1 MRATILYMIAVDVAG
16 RTVASHC
23 ATGTLDDF
31 NGILERR
38 EQVRIDGGIV
48 VVMRG
53 REAEAKAGEMA
64 TAIEGYI
71 FYEIAA
77 LLVLAAGVG
86 FVGLLLRQ
94 PLIVSFIAVG
104 ILAGPSVLNIAQSD
118 EQIDLLAELG
128 IAVLLFLVG
137 LKLDF
142 NLVRTLGPVA
152 LVTGLGQVVF
162 TTVFGFLIALALGLD
177 AVTAIYVA
185 IALTF
190 SSTIIIVKLLSDK
203 REIDSLHGRIA
214 LGFLIVQDIVVVVA
228 MIALSAIGMG
238 GAAAEGENALTEV
251 LGVLGYGVAM
261 LAFVVLF
268 IRYLANPLVERLSR
282 APELL
287 VSFAIGWA
295 ALLAAVG
302 HYLGFGKEL
311 GGLLAGVS
319 LASTPFREAIAARLA
334 SLRDFLLLF
343 FFIALG
349 ASLDLS
355 VLGAS
360 VGPAIVLSLFVLIGN
375 PLIVLA
381 IMGAMGYRK
390 RTGFLAG
397 LTVAQISEFS
407 LIFMAMGVAIG
418 HVAEDALGLV
428 TLVGLVT
435 IAASTYMITY
445 SHQLYGLFEP
455 ALGVFERRRKTA
467 EDADPPGAAS
477 LHDVILFG
485 LGRYGLGIAS
495 ALRDS
500 GRRIL
505 GVDFSPEAVRH
516 ARAQGFDVVFGD
528 ATDPEFLAHLPLARA
543 DWLVMAVPEHDTG
556 LTHDDPRQAL
566 LRAVRDLGFDGRIA
580 VAAHR
585 DATAMMLQAERADLI
600 LMPYRDAAFAAARM
614 ITDDARAPDRI
625 VADPEGQKELPA

>member
-1 MRATILYMIAVDVAG
+1 VQFV
-16 RTVASHC
+16 S
-23 ATGTLDDF
+23 
-31 NGILERR
+31 E
-38 EQVRIDGGIV
+38 
-48 VVMRG
+48 
-53 REAEAKAGEMA
+53 
-64 TAIEGYI
+64 AIEGYL
-71 FYEIAA
+71 FYEFAA
-77 LLVLAAGVG
+77 LLVLAAAVG
-86 FVGLLLRQ
+86 FLGLMLRQ

-104 ILAGPSVLNIAQSD
+104 IVAGPSVLNIARSD

-128 IAVLLFLVG
+128 IAILLFLVG

-142 NLVRTLGPVA
+142 KLVRSLGAVA
-152 LVTGLGQVVF
+152 LVTGLGQVAF
-162 TTVFGFLIALALGLD
+162 TTVFGFLIALAVGLD
-177 AVTAIYVA
+177 ARTALYVA
-185 IALTF
+185 VALTF

-228 MIALSAIGMG
+228 MIVLSAIGVG
-238 GAAAEGENALTEV
+238 GGEDAGLMDV
-251 LGVLGYGVAM
+251 LSVFGYGLAM
-261 LAFVVLF
+261 LAAVAVF
-268 IRYLANPLVERLSR
+268 IRYAANPLVERLSR
-282 APELL
+282 APELM

-295 ALLAAVG
+295 ALLAALG

-311 GGLLAGVS
+311 GGLLAGAS

-381 IMGAMGYRK
+381 LLGAMGYRK

-407 LIFMAMGVAIG
+407 LIFMAMGLSIG
-418 HVAEDALGLV
+418 HVADEAVGLV

-445 SHQLYGLFEP
+445 SHRLYAVFEP
-455 ALGVFERRRKTA
+455 VIGVFERRKMEAPR
-467 EDADPPGAAS
+467 EDAPETARP
-477 LHDVILFG
+477 HDVILFG
-485 LGRYGLGIAS
+485 LGRYGLGIA
-495 ALRDS
+495 AVLRDA
-500 GRRIL
+500 GYRVL
-505 GVDFSPEAVRH
+505 GVDFSPAAIRA
-516 ARAQGFDVVFGD
+516 ARAQGYDVVFGD
-528 ATDPEFLAHLPLARA
+528 ATDPEFIAHLPLGRA
-543 DWLVMAVPEHDTG
+543 KWLVMAVPEHDLG
-556 LTHDDPRQAL
+556 LTHDDPRFSL
-566 LRAVRDLGFDGRIA
+566 LRAARDLGFAGKVA

-585 DATAMMLQAERADLI
+585 EATAEALMEAKADLV

-614 ITDDARAPDRI
+614 IATATEPPAPL
-625 VADPEGQKELPA
+625 AEDPDGQRELIS

>member
-1 MRATILYMIAVDVAG
+1 MT
-16 RTVASHC
+16 
-23 ATGTLDDF
+23 
-31 NGILERR
+31 
-38 EQVRIDGGIV
+38 
-48 VVMRG
+48 
-53 REAEAKAGEMA
+53 EAI
-64 TAIEGYI
+64 TGYI

-77 LLVLAAGVG
+77 LLVLAATAG

-104 ILAGPSVLNIAQSD
+104 IIAGPSVLDIARSD
-118 EQIDLLAELG
+118 EHIDLLAELG

-137 LKLDF
+137 LKLDL

-152 LVTGLGQVVF
+152 LMTGLGQVAF
-162 TTVFGFLIALALGLD
+162 TTVFGFLIGLGLGFEVITSLYI
-177 AVTAIYVA
+177 AV
-185 IALTF
+185 ALTF

-214 LGFLIVQDIVVVVA
+214 LGFLIVQDLVVVLA
-228 MIALSAIGMG
+228 MIILSAVGV
-238 GAAAEGENALTEV
+238 GAAADSAVTDV
-251 LGVLGYGVAM
+251 LLVFGYGAVMLVA
-261 LAFVVLF
+261 VGLF
-268 IRYLANPLVERLSR
+268 IRFLADPLVERLSR

-295 ALLAAVG
+295 ALLAALG

-360 VGPAIVLSLFVLIGN
+360 IMAAMVFSLFVLIGN

-407 LIFMAMGVAIG
+407 LIFMAMGVSLG
-418 HVAEDALGLV
+418 HVAGEAMGLV
-428 TLVGLVT
+428 TLVGLIT

-445 SHQLYGLFEP
+445 SHQLYAVLEP
-455 ALGVFERRRKTA
+455 VLGVFERPSAGRE
-467 EDADPPGAAS
+467 EDAWQPKTKGYDI
-477 LHDVILFG
+477 VVFG
-485 LGRYGLGIAS
+485 LGRYGLAIAKQ
-495 ALRDS
+495 LRAS
-500 GRRIL
+500 GLNVL
-505 GVDFSPEAVRH
+505 GVDFNPVAVRH
-516 ARAQGFDVVFGD
+516 ARELDFNTLFGD
-528 ATDPEFLAHLPLARA
+528 ATDPEFLLHLPLTHAR
-543 DWLVMAVPEHDTG
+543 WVILAVPEHETG
-556 LTHDDPRQAL
+556 LTHDDPRRSLIRSLKDMNYQ
-566 LRAVRDLGFDGRIA
+566 GQIA
-580 VAAHR
+580 VAAYS
-585 DATAMMLQAERADLI
+585 DEAAEALRAVGSDI
-600 LMPYRDAAFAAARM
+600 VFMPFRDAASQAAALVLGE
-614 ITDDARAPDRI
+614 ARPSLDTP
-625 VADPEGQKELPA
+625 VDPEGQKEFA

>member
-1 MRATILYMIAVDVAG
+1 MADAIA
-16 RTVASHC
+16 
-23 ATGTLDDF
+23 
-31 NGILERR
+31 
-38 EQVRIDGGIV
+38 
-48 VVMRG
+48 
-53 REAEAKAGEMA
+53 
-64 TAIEGYI
+64 GYV

-104 ILAGPSVLNIAQSD
+104 ILAGPSGLDIAQSD
-118 EQIDLLAELG
+118 AHIDLLAELG

-137 LKLDF
+137 LKLDLT
-142 NLVRTLGPVA
+142 LVRTLGPVA
-152 LVTGLGQVVF
+152 LMTGLGQVAF

-177 AVTAIYVA
+177 TVTSLYVA

-228 MIALSAIGMG
+228 MIALSAIGV
-238 GAAAEGENALTEV
+238 GAAGDSAASDV
-251 LGVLGYGVAM
+251 LMVFGYGVAM
-261 LAFVVLF
+261 LVAVGLF
-268 IRYLANPLVERLSR
+268 IRFLATPLVERLSK

-334 SLRDFLLLF
+334 TLRDFLLLF

-349 ASLDLS
+349 AALDLS
-355 VLGAS
+355 VLGDNVFA
-360 VGPAIVLSLFVLIGN
+360 ALVLSLFVLIGN

-407 LIFMAMGVAIG
+407 LIFMAMGVSIG
-418 HVAEDALGLV
+418 HVADGALGLV

-445 SHQLYGLFEP
+445 SHLLYGWVEP
-455 ALGVFERRRKTA
+455 VLGAFERRSAGAK
-467 EDADPPGAAS
+467 EDKGSAGEGYDMI
-477 LHDVILFG
+477 VFG
-485 LGRYGLGIAS
+485 LGRYGF
-495 ALRDS
+495 ALALALKRA
-500 GRRIL
+500 GRRVV
-505 GVDFSPEAVRH
+505 GVDFDPEAVRF
-516 ARAQGFDVVFGD
+516 ARDHGIDALFGD
-528 ATDPEFLAHLPLARA
+528 ASDPEFLAHLKLTTVEWAIA
-543 DWLVMAVPEHDTG
+543 AIPEHATG
-556 LTHDDPRQAL
+556 ITHEDARRAL
-566 LRAVRDLGFDGRIA
+566 LLGLKDAGYKGRIA
-580 VAAHR
+580 VAAHSDATSERMR
-585 DATAMMLQAERADLI
+585 DAGVDLV
-600 LMPYRDAAFAAARM
+600 LMPFRDAASQAAELVLTGTPPETAE
-614 ITDDARAPDRI
+614 P
-625 VADPEGQKELPA
+625 VDPQGQKELIP

>member
-1 MRATILYMIAVDVAG
+1 
-16 RTVASHC
+16 
-23 ATGTLDDF
+23 
-31 NGILERR
+31 
-38 EQVRIDGGIV
+38 
-48 VVMRG
+48 
-53 REAEAKAGEMA
+53 MA
-64 TAIEGYI
+64 AAIEGYI

-77 LLVLAAGVG
+77 LLVLAASVG

-104 ILAGPSVLNIAQSD
+104 ILAGPSVLGIAQSD
-118 EQIDLLAELG
+118 AQIDLLAELG

-137 LKLDF
+137 LKLDY

-152 LVTGLGQVVF
+152 LVTGLGQVLF
-162 TTVFGFLIALALGLD
+162 TTVFGFLIALALGMTPT
-177 AVTAIYVA
+177 TAIYVA

-203 REIDSLHGRIA
+203 REIDALHGRIA
-214 LGFLIVQDIVVVVA
+214 LGFLIVQDVVVVVA
-228 MIALSAIGMG
+228 MITLSAIGVG
-238 GAAAEGENALTEV
+238 SASGSDSAFADV
-251 LGVLGYGVAM
+251 LRVFGYGLAT
-261 LAFVVLF
+261 LAFVAFF
-268 IRYLANPLVERLSR
+268 IRFVANPLVEKLST

-319 LASTPFREAIAARLA
+319 LASTPFREAISARLA

-407 LIFMAMGVAIG
+407 LIFMAMGLTIG
-418 HVAEDALGLV
+418 HVDERALGLV

-435 IAASTYMITY
+435 IAASTYMITF
-445 SHQLYGLFEP
+445 SHQLYAALEP
-455 ALGVFERRRKTA
+455 FLGVFERRNTA
-467 EDADPPGAAS
+467 AEPEGSSMSAKS
-477 LHDVILFG
+477 YDVILFG
-485 LGRYGLGIAS
+485 LGRYGLGIAN
-495 ALRDS
+495 ALKED
-500 GRRIL
+500 GKRIL
-505 GVDFSPEAVRH
+505 GVDFSPGAVRN
-516 ARAQGFDVVFGD
+516 ARALGYDVLFGD
-528 ATDPEFLAHLPLARA
+528 ATDPEFLAHLPLGNAE
-543 DWLVMAVPEHDTG
+543 WLVMAVPEHDTG
-556 LTHDDPRQAL
+556 VTHDDPRFAL
-566 LRAVRDLGFDGRIA
+566 LKAARDLGFEGRVA

-585 DATAMMLQAERADLI
+585 EVTAEALSRINADI
-600 LMPYRDAAFAAARM
+600 VMMPYRDAAYAAANM
-614 ITDDARAPDRI
+614 IAGRAAPSLPGLQ
-625 VADPEGQKELPA
+625 DPEGQKELPA

>member
-1 MRATILYMIAVDVAG
+1 MTD
-16 RTVASHC
+16 
-23 ATGTLDDF
+23 
-31 NGILERR
+31 
-38 EQVRIDGGIV
+38 
-48 VVMRG
+48 
-53 REAEAKAGEMA
+53 
-64 TAIEGYI
+64 AIGGYI

-104 ILAGPSVLNIAQSD
+104 ILAGPSGLDIAQSD
-118 EQIDLLAELG
+118 REIDLLAELG

-162 TTVFGFLIALALGLD
+162 TTVFGFLIALGLGLD
-177 AVTAIYVA
+177 PLTAIYVA
-185 IALTF
+185 VALTF

-203 REIDSLHGRIA
+203 REIDALHGRIA
-214 LGFLIVQDIVVVVA
+214 LGFLIVQDVVVVVA
-228 MIALSAIGMG
+228 MIVLSAVGVG
-238 GAAAEGENALTEV
+238 GAVDDGGAFDDV
-251 LGVLGYGVAM
+251 LRVLGYGLVM
-261 LAFVVLF
+261 LAAVIVFV
-268 IRYLANPLVERLSR
+268 RYVADPLVERLSR

-295 ALLAAVG
+295 ALLAAIG

-319 LASTPFREAIAARLA
+319 LASTPYREAIAARLA

-360 VGPAIVLSLFVLIGN
+360 VGPALVLSLFVLVGN

-381 IMGAMGYRK
+381 IMGAMGYHK

-418 HVAEDALGLV
+418 HVDEDALGLV

-435 IAASTYMITY
+435 IAASTYMITF
-445 SHQLYGLFEP
+445 SHRLYAAFEP
-455 ALGVFERRRKTA
+455 ALGIFGRKGARTA
-467 EDADPPGAAS
+467 PEEDFSARQTYP
-477 LHDVILFG
+477 VILFG
-485 LGRYGLGIAS
+485 LGRYGLGIAA
-495 ALRDS
+495 ALRQ
-500 GRRIL
+500 GGKRVL

-516 ARAQGFDVVFGD
+516 ARAQGYDAVFGD

-556 LTHDDPRQAL
+556 LTHDDPREVL
-566 LRAVRDLGFDGRIA
+566 LKAVRDLDFDGKVA

-585 DATAMMLQAERADLI
+585 EATAKTLQMHEADLV

-614 ITDDARAPDRI
+614 ITGETDTPAHAMD
-625 VADPEGQKELPA
+625 DPEGQRELPA

>member
-1 MRATILYMIAVDVAG
+1 MT
-16 RTVASHC
+16 
-23 ATGTLDDF
+23 
-31 NGILERR
+31 
-38 EQVRIDGGIV
+38 
-48 VVMRG
+48 
-53 REAEAKAGEMA
+53 
-64 TAIEGYI
+64 TAIEGYL

-86 FVGLLLRQ
+86 FVGLMLRQ

-104 ILAGPSVLNIAQSD
+104 IIAGPSVLDIARSD

-177 AVTAIYVA
+177 PRTSLYVA

-214 LGFLIVQDIVVVVA
+214 LGFLIVQDIVVVIA
-228 MIALSAIGMG
+228 MIALSAIGVG
-238 GAAAEGENALTEV
+238 GAAEGEGALGDV
-251 LGVLGYGVAM
+251 LRVLGYGLAM
-261 LAFVVLF
+261 LGFVILF

-360 VGPAIVLSLFVLIGN
+360 VGPALVLSLFVLIGN
-375 PLIVLA
+375 PLIVLI
-381 IMGAMGYRK
+381 IMSVMGYRK

-407 LIFMAMGVAIG
+407 LIFMAMGVTIG
-418 HVAEDALGLV
+418 HVAEEALGLV

-435 IAASTYMITY
+435 IAASTYMITF
-445 SHQLYGLFEP
+445 SHQLYALFEP
-455 ALGVFERRRKTA
+455 VLGVFDRRGRAA
-467 EDADPPGAAS
+467 EPENGPEGAQP
-477 LHDVILFG
+477 HDIILFG
-485 LGRYGLGIAS
+485 LGRYGLGIAA
-495 ALRDS
+495 ALRES
-500 GRRIL
+500 GQRIL
-505 GVDFSPEAVRH
+505 GVDFSPEAVRN
-516 ARAQGFDVVFGD
+516 ARTQGYDAVFGD
-528 ATDPEFLAHLPLARA
+528 ATDPEFLAHLPLRRAR
-543 DWLVMAVPEHDTG
+543 WLVLAVPEHDTG
-556 LTHDDPRQAL
+556 LTHDDPRHAL
-566 LRAVRDLGFDGRIA
+566 LRAAREAGFEGKVA

-585 DATAMMLQAERADLI
+585 EETAGRLSGAGADLV

-614 ITDDARAPDRI
+614 ITEEGAGPGPI
-625 VADPEGQKELPA
+625 PADPDGQKELPA

>member
-1 MRATILYMIAVDVAG
+1 MTA
-16 RTVASHC
+16 
-23 ATGTLDDF
+23 
-31 NGILERR
+31 
-38 EQVRIDGGIV
+38 
-48 VVMRG
+48 
-53 REAEAKAGEMA
+53 
-64 TAIEGYI
+64 AIEGYL

-86 FVGLLLRQ
+86 FIGLLLRQ

-104 ILAGPSVLNIAQSD
+104 ILAGPSFLNIARSD
-118 EQIDLLAELG
+118 QQIDLLAELG

-162 TTVFGFLIALALGLD
+162 TTVFGFLIALGLGLD
-177 AVTAIYVA
+177 ALTAFYVA

-203 REIDSLHGRIA
+203 REIDALHGRIA
-214 LGFLIVQDIVVVVA
+214 LGFLIVQDVVVVIA
-228 MIALSAIGMG
+228 MIALSAIGVSNAAG
-238 GAAAEGENALTEV
+238 ESGAITDV
-251 LGVLGYGVAM
+251 LWVLGYGLAM
-261 LAFVVLF
+261 LGAVVVF
-268 IRYLANPLVERLSR
+268 IRYVANPLVEQLSR

-302 HYLGFGKEL
+302 HYLGFDKEL

-375 PLIVLA
+375 PLIVLI
-381 IMGAMGYRK
+381 IMSAMGYRK
-390 RTGFLAG
+390 RTGLLAG

-428 TLVGLVT
+428 TLVGLIT

-445 SHQLYGLFEP
+445 SHELYDRLEP
-455 ALGVFERRRKTA
+455 FLGIFERKRSNTALDEGTAQARR
-467 EDADPPGAAS
+467 
-477 LHDVILFG
+477 HDVILFG
-485 LGRYGLGIAS
+485 LGRYGLAIAR
-495 ALRDS
+495 ALEKD
-500 GRRIL
+500 GKTVL
-505 GVDFSPEAVRH
+505 GVDFSPEAVRFAQ
-516 ARAQGFDVVFGD
+516 ARGLKAVYGD
-528 ATDPEFLAHLPLARA
+528 ASDPEFLSHLSIENA
-543 DWLVMAVPEHDTG
+543 DWLVLAVPEHATG
-556 LTHDDPRQAL
+556 LTHYDPRLTL
-566 LRAVRDLGFDGRIA
+566 LRTARDLGYQGRVA
-580 VAAHR
+580 VAAHH
-585 DATAMMLQAERADLI
+585 DQDSQALQELHADLV
-600 LMPYRDAAFAAARM
+600 LMPYRDAASAAAGM
-614 ITDDARAPDRI
+614 ILGDETPPSDPADDPMQQR
-625 VADPEGQKELPA
+625 ELIP

>member
-1 MRATILYMIAVDVAG
+1 MTA
-16 RTVASHC
+16 
-23 ATGTLDDF
+23 
-31 NGILERR
+31 
-38 EQVRIDGGIV
+38 
-48 VVMRG
+48 
-53 REAEAKAGEMA
+53 
-64 TAIEGYI
+64 AIEGYL

-86 FVGLLLRQ
+86 FVGLMLRQ

-104 ILAGPSVLNIAQSD
+104 ILAGPSMLDIAQSD
-118 EQIDLLAELG
+118 AQIDLLAELG

-152 LVTGLGQVVF
+152 LVTGLGQVLF

-177 AVTAIYVA
+177 ARTAIYVA

-203 REIDSLHGRIA
+203 REIDALHGRIA
-214 LGFLIVQDIVVVVA
+214 LGFLIVQDIVVVIA
-228 MIALSAIGMG
+228 MISLSAIGVG
-238 GAAAEGENALTEV
+238 DAAGGENALGDV
-251 LGVLGYGVAM
+251 LRVLGYGLGM
-261 LAFVVLF
+261 LAFVVAF
-268 IRYLANPLVERLSR
+268 IRFLANPLVERLSR

-311 GGLLAGVS
+311 GGLLAGFS

-375 PLIVLA
+375 PLIVLT

-407 LIFMAMGVAIG
+407 LIFMAMGVSIG
-418 HVAEDALGLV
+418 HVADEALGLV

-435 IAASTYMITY
+435 IAASTYMITF
-445 SHQLYGLFEP
+445 SHKLYQVFEPVLGLFE
-455 ALGVFERRRKTA
+455 RKGTQA
-467 EDADPPGAAS
+467 EPDNGPDSSVP
-477 LHDVILFG
+477 HDVILFG
-485 LGRYGLGIAS
+485 LGQYGLGIAG
-495 ALRDS
+495 ALRDQ
-500 GRRIL
+500 GKQVL
-505 GVDFSPEAVRH
+505 GIDFSPEAVRH
-516 ARAQGFDVVFGD
+516 ARAQGFDTLFGD
-528 ATDPEFLAHLPLARA
+528 ATDPEFLAHLPLGKAR
-543 DWLVMAVPEHDTG
+543 WLVLAVPEHHTG
-556 LTHDDPRQAL
+556 LTHDDPRRAL
-566 LRAVRDLGFDGRIA
+566 LRAAQDLGYTGKVA
-580 VAAHR
+580 VAAH
-585 DATAMMLQAERADLI
+585 QPHVAEAFARGRADLV
-600 LMPYRDAAFAAARM
+600 LMPYRDAAYAAARM
-614 ITDDARAPDRI
+614 IASDEAAPLHG
-625 VADPEGQKELPA
+625 ASDPQGQKEFPA

>member
-1 MRATILYMIAVDVAG
+1 MTA
-16 RTVASHC
+16 
-23 ATGTLDDF
+23 
-31 NGILERR
+31 
-38 EQVRIDGGIV
+38 
-48 VVMRG
+48 
-53 REAEAKAGEMA
+53 
-64 TAIEGYI
+64 AIEGYL

-86 FVGLLLRQ
+86 FVGLMLRQ

-104 ILAGPSVLNIAQSD
+104 ILAGPSILNIARSD
-118 EQIDLLAELG
+118 AQIDLLAELG
-128 IAVLLFLVG
+128 IALLLFLVG

-142 NLVRTLGPVA
+142 NLVRSLGPVA
-152 LVTGLGQVVF
+152 LVTGLGQVLF
-162 TTVFGFLIALALGLD
+162 TTVFGFLIGLALGLD
-177 AVTAIYVA
+177 PRTAIYVA

-203 REIDSLHGRIA
+203 REIDALHGRIA
-214 LGFLIVQDIVVVVA
+214 LGFLIVQDVVVVIA
-228 MIALSAIGMG
+228 MIALSAIGVG
-238 GAAAEGENALTEV
+238 GAGGGNGAVGDILA
-251 LGVLGYGVAM
+251 VLGYGLAM
-261 LAFVVLF
+261 LAFVIVF

-360 VGPAIVLSLFVLIGN
+360 VGPALILSAFVLVGN

-407 LIFMAMGVAIG
+407 LIFMAMGVTIG
-418 HVAEDALGLV
+418 HVSHTALGLV

-435 IAASTYMITY
+435 IAASTYMITF
-445 SHQLYGLFEP
+445 SHQLYAVFEP
-455 ALGVFERRRKTA
+455 VLGVFERRNTVA
-467 EDADPPGAAS
+467 EPDDGMADARP
-477 LHDVILFG
+477 HDVILFG
-485 LGRYGLGIAS
+485 LGRYGLGIAA
-495 ALRDS
+495 ALQDE
-500 GRRIL
+500 GKRIL
-505 GVDFSPEAVRH
+505 GVDFSPEAVRN
-516 ARAQGFDVVFGD
+516 ARAKGYDAVFGD
-528 ATDPEFLAHLPLARA
+528 ATDPEFLAHLPLRHAG
-543 DWLVMAVPEHDTG
+543 WLVLAVPEHATG
-556 LTHDDPRQAL
+556 VTHDDPRHAL
-566 LRAVRDLGFDGRIA
+566 LRAVRDLGFSGKVA
-580 VAAHR
+580 VAAHQ
-585 DATAMMLQAERADLI
+585 DATADVLNAAEADLV

-614 ITDDARAPDRI
+614 IVGDAEPPAARAE
-625 VADPEGQKELPA
+625 DPEGQRELV

>member
-1 MRATILYMIAVDVAG
+1 MTAV
-16 RTVASHC
+16 
-23 ATGTLDDF
+23 L
-31 NGILERR
+31 
-38 EQVRIDGGIV
+38 
-48 VVMRG
+48 
-53 REAEAKAGEMA
+53 
-64 TAIEGYI
+64 EGYL

-86 FVGLLLRQ
+86 FIGLMLRQ

-104 ILAGPSVLNIAQSD
+104 IIAGPSVLNIARSD
-118 EQIDLLAELG
+118 AQIDLLAELG

-142 NLVRTLGPVA
+142 NLVRTLGPVS
-152 LVTGLGQVVF
+152 LVTGLGQVIF
-162 TTVFGFLIALALGLD
+162 TTVFGFLIGLALGLD
-177 AVTAIYVA
+177 PRTALYVA

-214 LGFLIVQDIVVVVA
+214 LGFLIVQDVVVVLA
-228 MIALSAIGMG
+228 MIVLSAIGV
-238 GAAAEGENALTEV
+238 GAAAEGQGALGDV
-251 LGVLGYGVAM
+251 LRVLGYGIAM
-261 LAFVVLF
+261 LAFVIFF
-268 IRYLANPLVERLSR
+268 IRYVADPLVERLSQ

-360 VGPAIVLSLFVLIGN
+360 VGPAIILALFVLIGN

-418 HVAEDALGLV
+418 HVANEALGLV

-445 SHQLYGLFEP
+445 SHQLYNIFEP
-455 ALGVFERRRKTA
+455 VLGIFERKNRDRA
-467 EDADPPGAAS
+467 RDDAPENALP
-477 LHDVILFG
+477 HDVILFG
-485 LGRYGLGIAS
+485 LGRYGLGIAA

-500 GRRIL
+500 GKRVL
-505 GVDFSPEAVRH
+505 GVDFSPEAVRF
-516 ARAQGFDVVFGD
+516 ARTKGYDVVFGD
-528 ATDPEFLAHLPLARA
+528 ATDPEFLAHLPLRHAE
-543 DWLVMAVPEHDTG
+543 WLVLAVPEHDMG
-556 LTHDDPRQAL
+556 LTHDDPRHAL
-566 LRAVRDLGFDGRIA
+566 LRAVRDQGYQGRVA
-580 VAAHR
+580 VSAHR
-585 DATAMMLQAERADLI
+585 DTTAEALAADSADLI

-614 ITDDARAPDRI
+614 ITGDAQKPGPAT
-625 VADPEGQKELPA
+625 ADPDGQKELLT